1 MDYKVSVIVPV
12 YNVENLLSKCVDS
25 LVAQT
30 LESVQIILID
40 DGSTDR
46 SAEIAKEYA
55 QKYSNIEV
63 YCKENGG
70 SASARN
76 VGLVH
81 AKGEYIGFV
90 DSDDWVEPDMYECLY
105 NVGVDSGADIVFARV
120 FEDETTGAKDY
131 FFPRGG
137 FYNRYDME
145 TQLFPYIMPCLIN
158 GELKS
163 LRWSNPMHIYKR
175 AIIENYQIRYF
186 EGSRRCEDFAFN
198 FECTIHSKRYYYF
211 DEKSLYHN
219 YLNPNSKTRNYNKRM
234 WTSISALMEYM
245 KSLVENYNDYDFR
258 KQNEI
263 STFKF
268 CVDCV
273 WNEMRSE
280 NKKES
285 YQQLKMMM
293 DDPLCSE
300 IVSNPVPEGIV
311 KSNKLIWKA
320 LRTKSPLIVIGSL
333 KLRKIKIKMKE
344 KAFLILHP
352 QKSNRTSH

>member
-1 MDYKVSVIVPV
+1 
-12 YNVENLLSKCVDS
+12 
-25 LVAQT
+25 
-30 LESVQIILID
+30 
-40 DGSTDR
+40 
-46 SAEIAKEYA
+46 
-55 QKYSNIEV
+55 
-63 YCKENGG
+63 
-70 SASARN
+70 
-76 VGLVH
+76 
-81 AKGEYIGFV
+81 
-90 DSDDWVEPDMYECLY
+90 
-105 NVGVDSGADIVFARV
+105 
-120 FEDETTGAKDY
+120 
-131 FFPRGG
+131 
-137 FYNRYDME
+137 
-145 TQLFPYIMPCLIN
+145 
-158 GELKS
+158 
-163 LRWSNPMHIYKR
+163 
-175 AIIENYQIRYF
+175 
-186 EGSRRCEDFAFN
+186 
-198 FECTIHSKRYYYF
+198 
-211 DEKSLYHN
+211 
-219 YLNPNSKTRNYNKRM
+219 
-234 WTSISALMEYM
+234 MEYM